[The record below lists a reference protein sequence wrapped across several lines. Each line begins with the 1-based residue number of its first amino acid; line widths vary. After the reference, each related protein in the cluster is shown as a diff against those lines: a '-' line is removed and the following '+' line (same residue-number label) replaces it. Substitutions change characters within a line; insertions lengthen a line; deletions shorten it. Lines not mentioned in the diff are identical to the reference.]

1 MSALA
6 YNVWVTLNSRARCRW
21 QIAPGRWEV
30 QVRIERFVEPALLL
44 LLSER
49 PRHGYELAHE
59 ITQLAGDHTSADI
72 GNLYR
77 VLRGLELEGLVKSEW
92 VPQATGPP
100 RRTYDLSP
108 AGTKVLETWVRAM
121 EQTQSTLSTFLT
133 RYHAASRRTTSHP
146 S

>member
-1 MSALA
+1 
-6 YNVWVTLNSRARCRW
+6 
-21 QIAPGRWEV
+21 V

-59 ITQLAGDHTSADI
+59 ITQLAGDHTGADI

-77 VLRGLELEGLVKSEW
+77 VLRGLEFEGLITSQW
-92 VPQATGPP
+92 VPQPTGPP

-108 AGTKVLETWVRAM
+108 AGARVLATWARAM
-121 EQTQSTLSTFLT
+121 EQTQSTLSAFLT
-133 RYHAASRRTTSHP
+133 RYDSASRRATSP
-146 S
+146 RS